1 MTEEGPIAD
10 PGITRRRRLPDVFPS
25 LAFLYGPA
33 DPGVPHAII
42 EADASWALPSIDADV
57 EVVLWGHLARNA
69 RPAFGMVPS
78 AIRREAAITRLRRDP
93 PAGLRLAELHRL
105 PPVRRPGRFRGVI
118 RAALLGGVLAELV
131 RGERPARVIDAVVEA
146 AGATS
151 LGSGLR
157 PSGDGSAL
165 ARLPLGDG
173 SHAELRTSRVGHPK
187 DPQRGRAALLALEAA
202 HVPLVPRPL
211 RADTTAGAAWATET
225 VLRGRHTTQ
234 LTSDLLEDI
243 TRHLAGLPGAPS
255 PPSAVEDQL
264 REVASA
270 FPDRTEALDAV
281 AAAVRRWTAGSP
293 SVLTHGDMWLNNVL
307 VADGHL
313 SGVFDWDGWHPA
325 GVPGSDLLNLLA
337 AEERTRSRRDI
348 GPLLISDFWRSPGV
362 VESLRGY
369 MAGRGIAMPDAA
381 GLAAI
386 GVAWW
391 ASRVAGSLDRG
402 KRPTEDP
409 AWVDRNL
416 VQPMDYLERLDR
428 ELG

>member
-1 MTEEGPIAD
+1 MTEDGPIAD
-10 PGITRRRRLPDVFPS
+10 PGVTRRRRLPDVFPS
-25 LAFLYGPA
+25 LAFLFGPA
-33 DPGVPHAII
+33 DPGVHATVI
-42 EADASWALPSIDADV
+42 EADAGWALPSIGADV
-57 EVVLWGHLARNA
+57 DVVLWGHLARNA
-69 RPAFGMVPS
+69 RPSFGMVPS
-78 AIRREAAITRLRRDP
+78 AIRREAAIGRLRREP
-93 PAGLRLAELHRL
+93 PVGLRLAELHRL
-105 PPVRRPGRFRGVI
+105 PPVRRPGRFRGPV

-131 RGERPARVIDAVVEA
+131 GGERPARVIDAVVEA

-165 ARLPLGDG
+165 ARLPLADG

-202 HVPLVPRPL
+202 DVPLVPRSL
-211 RADTTAGAAWATET
+211 RAGTTAGAAWATET
-225 VLRGRHTTQ
+225 VLPGHHTTQ

-255 PPSAVEDQL
+255 PPSVVDDQL

-270 FPDRTEALDAV
+270 FPDRTEALNMV

-293 SVLTHGDMWLNNVL
+293 SVLVHGDMWLNNVL

-325 GVPGSDLLNLLA
+325 GVPGTDLLNLLA

-348 GPLLISDFWRSPGV
+348 GPLLISDYWRSPGV

-369 MAGRGIAMPDAA
+369 MSARGVALPDAA

-402 KRPTEDP
+402 KRPTDDP
-409 AWVDRNL
+409 AWVEWNLDR
-416 VQPMDYLERLDR
+416 PLERLVRLER

>member
-1 MTEEGPIAD
+1 MTEDGPIAD
-10 PGITRRRRLPDVFPS
+10 PGVTRRRRLPDVFPS
-25 LAFLYGPA
+25 LAFLFGPA
-33 DPGVPHAII
+33 DPGVHSTVI
-42 EADASWALPSIDADV
+42 EADASWALPSIEADFD
-57 EVVLWGHLARNA
+57 VVLWGHLARNA
-69 RPAFGMVPS
+69 RPSFGMVPS
-78 AIRREAAITRLRRDP
+78 AIRREAAIGRLRRKP
-93 PAGLRLAELHRL
+93 PVGLRLAELHRL
-105 PPVRRPGRFRGVI
+105 PPVRRPGRFRGPV

-131 RGERPARVIDAVVEA
+131 RGERPGRVIDAVVEA

-165 ARLPLGDG
+165 ARLPLADG

-202 HVPLVPRPL
+202 DVPLVPRPL
-211 RADTTAGAAWATET
+211 RAGTTAGAAWATET
-225 VLRGRHTTQ
+225 VLPGRHTTK

-243 TRHLAGLPGAPS
+243 TRHLASLPGAAS
-255 PPSAVEDQL
+255 PPSVVDDQL

-270 FPDRTEALDAV
+270 FLDRTEALDAV

-293 SVLTHGDMWLNNVL
+293 SVLVHGDMWLNNML

-325 GVPGSDLLNLLA
+325 GVPGTDLLNLLA

-348 GPLLISDFWRSPGV
+348 GPLLISDYWRSPGV

-369 MAGRGIAMPDAA
+369 MTARGVALPDAA
-381 GLAAI
+381 GLASI

-402 KRPTEDP
+402 KRPTDDP
-409 AWVDRNL
+409 DWVERNL
-416 VQPMDYLERLDR
+416 DRPLERLARLER

>member
-10 PGITRRRRLPDVFPS
+10 PGETRRRRLPDVFPS
-25 LAFLYGPA
+25 LAFLFGPA
-33 DPGVPHAII
+33 DPGVRSTAI
-42 EADASWALPSIDADV
+42 EADGRWALPSIEADV
-57 EVVLWGHLARNA
+57 DVVMWGHLARNA
-69 RPAFGMVPS
+69 RPSLGMVPS
-78 AIRREAAITRLRRDP
+78 AIRREAAIARLRREP

-105 PPVRRPGRFRGVI
+105 PPVRRPGRFRGPV

-165 ARLPLGDG
+165 ARLPLADG

-187 DPQRGRAALLALEAA
+187 DPQRGRAALLALETAR
-202 HVPLVPRPL
+202 VPLVPRPL
-211 RADTTAGAAWATET
+211 RAGTTAGAAWATET
-225 VLRGRHTTQ
+225 VLPGGHTTQ
-234 LTSDLLEDI
+234 LTLDLLEEI
-243 TRHLAGLPGAPS
+243 TRHLAGLPGAPM
-255 PPSAVEDQL
+255 PPSAVDDQL

-270 FPDRTEALDAV
+270 FRDRTEALNAV
-281 AAAVRRWTAGSP
+281 AAAVRRWTASGP
-293 SVLTHGDMWLNNVL
+293 SVLTHGDLWLNNVL
-307 VADGHL
+307 VTDGHL

-325 GVPGSDLLNLLA
+325 GVPGTDLLNLLA

-348 GPLLISDFWRSPGV
+348 GPLLISDYWRSGRV

-369 MAGRGIAMPDAA
+369 MAARDIAMPDSA

-391 ASRVAGSLDRG
+391 ASRIAGSLDRG
-402 KRPTEDP
+402 KRPTDDP
-409 AWVDRNL
+409 AWVERNL
-416 VQPMDYLERLDR
+416 DRPLERLARLER

>member
-1 MTEEGPIAD
+1 MTEDGPIAD
-10 PGITRRRRLPDVFPS
+10 PGETRRRRLPDVFPA
-25 LAFLYGPA
+25 LAFLFGPA
-33 DPGVPHAII
+33 DPGVRSTAI
-42 EADASWALPSIDADV
+42 EADGKWALPSIEADV
-57 EVVLWGHLARNA
+57 DVVLWGHLARNA
-69 RPAFGMVPS
+69 RPSFGMVPS
-78 AIRREAAITRLRRDP
+78 AIRREAAISRLRREP

-105 PPVRRPGRFRGVI
+105 PPVRRPGRFRGPV
-118 RAALLGGVLAELV
+118 RAALLGGVLAEIV

-165 ARLPLGDG
+165 ARLPLADG
-173 SHAELRTSRVGHPK
+173 SQAELRTSRVGHPK

-202 HVPLVPRPL
+202 RVPLVPRPL
-211 RADTTAGAAWATET
+211 RAGTTAGAAWATET
-225 VLRGRHTTQ
+225 VLPGRHTTQ
-234 LTSDLLEDI
+234 LSPDLLEEI
-243 TRHLAGLPGAPS
+243 TGHLAGLPGAPT
-255 PPSAVEDQL
+255 PPGAVDDQL

-270 FPDRTEALDAV
+270 FPDRTAALDAV
-281 AAAVRRWTAGSP
+281 AAAVRRWTASSP

-325 GVPGSDLLNLLA
+325 GVPGTDLLNLLA

-348 GPLLISDFWRSPGV
+348 GSLLISDYWRSAGV
-362 VESLRGY
+362 VESLGRY
-369 MAGRGIAMPDAA
+369 VAARGIAMPDAA

-409 AWVDRNL
+409 AWVERNL
-416 VQPMDYLERLDR
+416 VQPLDYLERLER